1 MVNFRLL
8 RHLWLFQAVAEERHF
23 GRAAQRLGMSQPP
36 LTEQIQA
43 LEQALGTTLFVRDR
57 RGVRLTAAGA
67 AILPAVGKFV
77 EQAGR
82 LELAVREAVAGR
94 IGTLTIGAINA
105 ALVEDSPPL
114 VAALRTAHPD
124 LTVAIREIDSVEA
137 VPALEAGDID
147 LAFAR
152 LEGVLGP
159 TIESR
164 PVAQDRLAVV
174 LPKEHRLTAMAEV
187 PLALLAQEDFAMFAR
202 RSSPVYFDRV
212 LAACRAGGFS
222 PRILHEVRSVTS
234 QIAFVG
240 CGQGI
245 ALVPSRAERLAPPSV
260 VFRRLE
266 EQVEIVAT
274 ALVWSTAHHNPLIDA
289 VLDLIERDS
298 DGESVA
304 SDGGAFFG
312 SLTSASGESP
322 G

>member
-36 LTEQIQA
+36 LTEQIKA
-43 LEQALGTTLFVRDR
+43 LEQALGTSLFTRDR
-57 RGVRLTAAGA
+57 RGVRLTAAGV
-67 AILPAVGKFV
+67 AILPAVRTFV
-77 EQAGR
+77 DQAGR

-94 IGTLTIGAINA
+94 TGTLTIGAINA
-105 ALVEDSPPL
+105 ALVEDIPPL
-114 VAALRTAHPD
+114 VATLRTAHPG

-159 TIESR
+159 TIQSR

-174 LPKEHRLTAMAEV
+174 LPKGHRLTSMAEV
-187 PLALLAQEDFAMFAR
+187 PLALLAREDFAMFAR

-212 LAACRAGGFS
+212 LAACHAGGFS

-245 ALVPSRAERLAPPSV
+245 ALVPSRSERLAPPSV
-260 VFRRLE
+260 AFRPLE
-266 EQVEIVAT
+266 ERIEIVAT

-289 VLDLIERDS
+289 VLDWADP
-298 DGESVA
+298 
-304 SDGGAFFG
+304 GGAHG
-312 SLTSASGESP
+312 SGPYT
-322 G
+322 

>member
-1 MVNFRLL
+1 MINFRLL

-77 EQAGR
+77 EQACR

-105 ALVEDSPPL
+105 ALVEDIPPL
-114 VAALRTAHPD
+114 VAALRAMHPS

-159 TIESR
+159 TIQSR

-174 LPKEHRLTAMAEV
+174 LPEGHRLTAMTEV

-222 PRILHEVRSVTS
+222 PRILHEVRSVAS

-245 ALVPSRAERLAPPSV
+245 ALVPSGAERLAPASV
-260 VFRRLE
+260 VFRPLAER
-266 EQVEIVAT
+266 VEIVAT

-289 VLDLIERDS
+289 VLQLVGRS
-298 DGESVA
+298 DEWTA
-304 SDGGAFFG
+304 EA
-312 SLTSASGESP
+312 P
-322 G
+322 N

>member
-36 LTEQIQA
+36 LTEQIKA
-43 LEQALGTTLFVRDR
+43 LEQALGTTLFARDR
-57 RGVRLTAAGA
+57 RGVRLTATGA
-67 AILPAVGKFV
+67 AILPAVRNFID
-77 EQAGR
+77 QAGR

-94 IGTLTIGAINA
+94 TGTLTIGAINA
-105 ALVEDSPPL
+105 ALVEDIPPL
-114 VAALRTAHPD
+114 VAALRAAHPG

-159 TIESR
+159 TIQSR
-164 PVAQDRLAVV
+164 PVAQDKLAVV
-174 LPKEHRLTAMAEV
+174 LPEGHRLTTMPEI
-187 PLALLAQEDFAMFAR
+187 PLAMLAQEDFAMFAR

-212 LAACRAGGFS
+212 LAACQDGGFS

-245 ALVPSRAERLAPPSV
+245 ALVPSRSERLAPSSV
-260 VFRRLE
+260 VFRSLKER
-266 EQVEIVAT
+266 VEIVVT
-274 ALVWSTAHHNPLIDA
+274 ALVWSTAHHNPLVDA
-289 VLDLIERDS
+289 VLELIEQNCV
-298 DGESVA
+298 GES
-304 SDGGAFFG
+304 
-312 SLTSASGESP
+312 
-322 G
+322 